1 MTSHAESDKVT
12 KQHVAVPLLEGAH
25 SSVDALTF
33 RDVATIGGIE
43 CHVLLP
49 GPHPAHVMTGGRH
62 LQPPYDEHHERDPN
76 WPDTDWGYIHDPG
89 SVTIQA
95 VGLIL
100 VQPLGWGEKLID
112 FDHAVGQWRHL
123 LRDWLSVIAEGP
135 TDFLELPVRGETRW
149 AEKGYTNEVW
159 SNYYDN
165 LQWPQ
170 RVSGWQ
176 WEHVLA
182 HIRTGDQP
190 PLARVLLT
198 TAKRAAATGNSRLA
212 VIDAATAAEV
222 ALTSGLTDRL
232 STEASSQVA
241 QMLIE
246 RTRMLGPRLDL
257 AKDLGMALPDRIRA
271 DLVDRRN
278 AVIHR
283 GAAVTDADA
292 HAAITAAG
300 NLVDE
305 YEPLAAHCRE
315 PSRPS
320 APVPS
325 PPSDGWDDEPP
336 F

>member
-1 MTSHAESDKVT
+1 MTRH
-12 KQHVAVPLLEGAH
+12 HVAVPLLEGAH
-25 SSVDALTF
+25 SSADALSL
-33 RDVATIGGIE
+33 REAATIGGIQ
-43 CHVLLP
+43 CYVVLP
-49 GPHPAHVMTGGRH
+49 GLHPAWAERGERD
-62 LQPPYDEHHERDPN
+62 LEPPHDEYQGRDPN
-76 WPDTDWGYIHDPG
+76 WPIADTDWGFIHDHD
-89 SVTIQA
+89 SVTVQA

-100 VQPLGWGEKLID
+100 QQPLGWGEMLID

-149 AEKGYTNEVW
+149 ANEAYTNEIW

-165 LQWPQ
+165 LQRPQ
-170 RVSGWQ
+170 RVTRWQ

-182 HIRTGDQP
+182 HIRAGDQP

-222 ALTSGLTDRL
+222 GLTAGLADRL
-232 STEASSQVA
+232 AAEASPQVIQA
-241 QMLIE
+241 LVE

-257 AKDLGMALPDRIRA
+257 ARDLGMTLPDRIRV
-271 DLVDRRN
+271 DLLERRN

-283 GAAVTDADA
+283 GTAVTDDDA
-292 HAAITAAG
+292 QAAISAAG
-300 NLVDE
+300 KLVDQ
-305 YEPLAAHCRE
+305 YQPLPAHCHD
-315 PSRPS
+315 PAKPQT
-320 APVPS
+320 PTTVHVP
-325 PPSDGWDDEPP
+325 DEWDEDPP

>member
-1 MTSHAESDKVT
+1 MTT
-12 KQHVAVPLLEGAH
+12 RHVAVPLLEGAH
-25 SSVDALTF
+25 TSADALTL
-33 RDVATIGGIE
+33 RDAATIGGIQ
-43 CHVLLP
+43 CHVVLP
-49 GPHPAHVMTGGRH
+49 GLHPAWAERGERD
-62 LQPPYDEHHERDPN
+62 LEPPHDEYEERDPN
-76 WPDTDWGYIHDPG
+76 WPIADTDWGFIHDHD
-89 SVTIQA
+89 SVTVQA

-100 VQPLGWGEKLID
+100 HQPLGWGKMLID

-149 AEKGYTNEVW
+149 ANEAYTNEIW

-165 LQWPQ
+165 LQRPQ
-170 RVSGWQ
+170 RVTRWQ

-182 HIRTGDQP
+182 HIRAGDQP

-222 ALTSGLTDRL
+222 ALTAGLADRL
-232 STEASSQVA
+232 SAEASPQVIQA
-241 QMLIE
+241 LIE

-257 AKDLGMALPDRIRA
+257 ARDLGMTLPDRIRV
-271 DLVDRRN
+271 DLLERRN

-283 GAAVTDADA
+283 GTAVTDDDA
-292 HAAITAAG
+292 QAAISAAG
-300 NLVDE
+300 KLVDQ
-305 YEPLAAHCRE
+305 YQPLAAHCHDPTKPQTPTITHIPDE
-315 PSRPS
+315 
-320 APVPS
+320 
-325 PPSDGWDDEPP
+325 WDEEPP